1 MISVIYLA
9 VATDVLSVMVR
20 ALIYIF
26 CLLQIFSLKLNLT
39 ITGSVLVLVW
49 EGLVLCSLSILV
61 FSSSL
66 SILVCFSMSIMASVR
81 FSIFSFFSF
90 FTHPSMHP
98 SHLFFFPKSLLSLRQ
113 LVYLLN
119 ILYALQSCWHFF
131 FNVSISSFLL
141 FHLLVE
147 VCLSKLWRYCGFGYL

>member
-9 VATDVLSVMVR
+9 VVTDVLSVMVP

-39 ITGSVLVLVW
+39 STGSVLVLVW

-66 SILVCFSMSIMASVR
+66 GILVYSSLSIVVSVR
-81 FSIFSFFSF
+81 FSIFSFFFSF
-90 FTHPSMHP
+90 FMHPSMHL
-98 SHLFFFPKSLLSLRQ
+98 SHLFFFPKVYCSETSSLPSKYIICPSIVL
-113 LVYLLN
+113 
-119 ILYALQSCWHFF
+119 AFF
-131 FNVSISSFLL
+131 
-141 FHLLVE
+141 
-147 VCLSKLWRYCGFGYL
+147 C